1 MISLEN
7 RTRMIQIKL
16 IFTDTLKE
24 KSVVD
29 PSRQFNPCSIGLE
42 MVAR

>member
-24 KSVVD
+24 KSVFD
-29 PSRQFNPCSIGLE
+29 PSHQFNPCSISLE
-42 MVAR
+42 MVAQ